1 MRKTLWI
8 IPVLFLSTALAST
21 AARADTIITSGGYV
35 TAIDGITIAGT
46 TYDVTFGTTEDMT
59 FSGNTT
65 GAADAA
71 ADISSDLNGYD
82 CVTANCYES
91 IGVYA
96 TSTVT
101 DEALGNGSG
110 SWGVGTDTSAG
121 FNALV
126 AENGTGA
133 AWAEFDPT
141 PTPEPATSSLMLI
154 GLGMLGL
161 VMRKRIAQGLPQAN

>member
-8 IPVLFLSTALAST
+8 IPVLFLFTALAST

-35 TAIDGITIAGT
+35 TGIDGIAIAGT
-46 TYDVTFGTTEDMT
+46 TYDVTFGTTEDTT

-82 CVTANCYES
+82 CVTVYCYES

-96 TSTVT
+96 NSAVA

-110 SWGVGTDTSAG
+110 SWGVGTDTSTD
-121 FNALV
+121 FNNLV
-126 AENGTGA
+126 GENGTGA
-133 AWAEFDPT
+133 AWAQFDPT
-141 PTPEPATSSLMLI
+141 PTPEPATGSLTLI
-154 GLGMLGL
+154 GVGMLGF
-161 VMRKRIAQGLPQAN
+161 VMRKRIVLQQAS